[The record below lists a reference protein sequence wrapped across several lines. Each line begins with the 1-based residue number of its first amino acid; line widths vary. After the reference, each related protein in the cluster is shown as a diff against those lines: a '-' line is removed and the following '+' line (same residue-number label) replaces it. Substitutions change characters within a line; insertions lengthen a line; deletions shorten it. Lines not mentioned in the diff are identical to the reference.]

1 MTMDFW
7 DAAALSTSVAAADRS
22 EGVPGNVSNSTP
34 SVESVSAASPAA
46 SDAPQGRTESMS
58 ETTAPPL
65 PVTDPWDLAVLG
77 AAVGSEQA
85 AAVPSARQDEPAVGR
100 LIDVSLQG
108 SALSVDTS
116 APVEVLESLPPLSAD
131 GEAADDDDDDDDD
144 GTDGG
149 VPLVRADAVVVTAV
163 PVLDDSDDLPV
174 TPVRSVAGALLAES
188 TSENDGLVDMALGDA
203 TAPPFAAVPPHSPLL
218 PKAAPTDTSLSA
230 AVATADLTATAR
242 PLEQFRQAPE
252 LTSKD
257 ARQKVRFAAEPL

>member
-22 EGVPGNVSNSTP
+22 EGVPENVSNSTP
-34 SVESVSAASPAA
+34 SIESVSAASPAA
-46 SDAPQGRTESMS
+46 SDAPQARTESMPA
-58 ETTAPPL
+58 TTAPPL
-65 PVTDPWDLAVLG
+65 PATDPWDLAVLG
-77 AAVGSEQA
+77 VAVGSEQA

-116 APVEVLESLPPLSAD
+116 APVEILESLPPLSAD
-131 GEAADDDDDDDDD
+131 GEAADDDDDDDD

-174 TPVRSVAGALLAES
+174 TPVLSVAAALLAES

-203 TAPPFAAVPPHSPLL
+203 TGPPFAAVPPHSPLL
-218 PKAAPTDTSLSA
+218 PKAAPADTSLSA

-257 ARQKVRFAAEPL
+257 ARQKVRFAVEPL